1 LHALNAPWSGT
12 LIWEGPT
19 EGFIVSEKKE
29 YLTTEEVSDY
39 LKLPVETL
47 YKHARSGKIPACKI
61 GKHWRFDKS
70 EVDRWVS
77 SQNNQFKVSSAL
89 QVLVIDDDEM
99 VCSLIRKW
107 IELAG
112 SFADCVTSGEDA
124 LSLLRVQRY
133 DLIFLDLR
141 MPQINGVET
150 LMRIKELSSET
161 EVVICTSYFEGKLM
175 EQALELGPLRVLK
188 KPFDRQS
195 LESILNARSSS
206 RSIR

>member
-1 LHALNAPWSGT
+1 M
-12 LIWEGPT
+12 
-19 EGFIVSEKKE
+19 SEKKE